1 MIYLMYEIDTSQP
14 FLTFLKI
21 VLHRDFNYLL
31 NNTFFMKHLK
41 NKLQLLLVVL
51 ISSFGYIVSCT
62 HDNSFPPPPA
72 STGFIPSRGINIHTP
87 GNMTVGNISEWKMDK
102 AHSSVLWSTNY
113 VGAAGLLTG
122 RFNQFGMHDVIAAE
136 MINYVIAGQPV
147 KDTSWAFYE
156 ADPSKTYING
166 YVQINQSNT
175 GEPGR
180 DAGCNVSGMG
190 TTAII
195 PGTQNLTVTNLAKI
209 QSTKVEFDPLSNDYI
224 VTLNLTW
231 QGKLTAPLT
240 KTLVGKLKYI
250 PKANVNATYDVFGLQ
265 LKFQFNCRDF
275 GITSTSISDKID
287 IECNMNFNNK

>member
-1 MIYLMYEIDTSQP
+1 MKLFSNKSLMI
-14 FLTFLKI
+14 
-21 VLHRDFNYLL
+21 LL
-31 NNTFFMKHLK
+31 II
-41 NKLQLLLVVL
+41 
-51 ISSFGYIVSCT
+51 ISGFGYIVSCT

-72 STGFIPSRGINIHTP
+72 TTGVVITHGTNIHLP
-87 GNMTVGNISEWKMDK
+87 GNMTAGNVNEWKMDK
-102 AHSSVLWSTNY
+102 AHSSALWSTNY
-113 VGAAGLLTG
+113 VAAAGLLTG
-122 RFNQFGMHDVIAAE
+122 RFNQFGMHDVITAE
-136 MINYVIAGQPV
+136 MLNYVITGQPL

-156 ADPSKTYING
+156 NEPAKTYFSG

-180 DAGCNVSGMG
+180 DAGCNVAGMG
-190 TTAII
+190 TTAIVA
-195 PGTQNLTVTNLAKI
+195 GTQNLTVTNLAKI
-209 QSTKVEFDPLSNDYI
+209 KTTEVKFDPLSNEYI
-224 VTLNLTW
+224 VTLTMTW
-231 QGKLTAPLT
+231 QGKLAAPLT